1 MAASTGASMV
11 VFTSSKRPAAWH
23 TRLWIGVGQV
33 KLGHP
38 EQAAS
43 LTNGGFTADKRRL
56 HCWAQSLKVCISACW
71 WSGVH
76 TLVGSWTV
84 LRPGLAHWRL
94 QVMQRDR

>member
-56 HCWAQSLKVCISACW
+56 HCWAQSLKSASQHAGGLEC
-71 WSGVH
+71 
-76 TLVGSWTV
+76 TLVLEAGQYSDQ
-84 LRPGLAHWRL
+84 G
-94 QVMQRDR
+94 